1 MIQIDLKF
9 RIFVHVLK
17 NGVDTGMKYII
28 FSNGTPVV
36 FPDCIDHSAI
46 AENKPVKSAG
56 FVSIET
62 KRNTFDDIMLD
73 WCQCYGQSI
82 SLGVSSHSEDSEIVK
97 TIFQNLM

>member
-1 MIQIDLKF
+1 
-9 RIFVHVLK
+9 
-17 NGVDTGMKYII
+17 MKYII

-56 FVSIET
+56 Y
-62 KRNTFDDIMLD
+62 DIMLD

>member
-17 NGVDTGMKYII
+17 NGVDIGVKYII

-73 WCQCYGQSI
+73 WCQ
-82 SLGVSSHSEDSEIVK
+82 LGVSSHSEDSEIVK